1 MKQFIPTTS
10 NYLNYFFMITKNFSV
25 KDLANTKYVRGNRSQ
40 LFGLILVVQEG
51 NTGCHSIRKC
61 LCFAISKQKKV
72 RALKCHKC
80 LDLRNCFIQCED
92 MGCILFLCPV
102 SSRFTVVWSFNF
114 YLFFFFFAE
123 ITIWVLIISAG
134 IFFLP
139 IICCNPSI
147 MSFAKDL
154 RWIFDDFM
162 EVKWKDTIF

>member
-40 LFGLILVVQEG
+40 LFGPILVVQEG
-51 NTGCHSIRKC
+51 NAGCHSIRKC

-92 MGCILFLCPV
+92 MGCILFFCVLYRLGLLWFEV
-102 SSRFTVVWSFNF
+102 LISI
-114 YLFFFFFAE
+114 FFFFF
-123 ITIWVLIISAG
+123 
-134 IFFLP
+134 FFH
-139 IICCNPSI
+139 
-147 MSFAKDL
+147 
-154 RWIFDDFM
+154 
-162 EVKWKDTIF
+162 